1 MKASES
7 KPDTIDSYIA
17 TFPEEIQKLLQQ
29 MRATIKKAV
38 PKATEVISYGMPAF
52 KLHTVLVYFAGYK
65 NHIGFYPTSS
75 GIREFQHEIAA
86 YKNSKGAVQFPL
98 DKPLPVKLIK
108 EITLF
113 RAKEDMLNAELKA
126 QKKTVAKKVVK
137 KTAKK

>member
-7 KPDTIDSYIA
+7 KPDTIDHYIS
-17 TFPEEIQKLLQQ
+17 TFPEGTQKMLEQ
-29 MRATIKKAV
+29 MRTTIKKAI

-75 GIREFQHEIAA
+75 GIREFQDEIAA

-126 QKKTVAKKVVK
+126 QKKTAKK
-137 KTAKK
+137 